1 MWCFYISCSI
11 LLSRLKSPCFIE
23 SELKYDWSIQDSQN
37 INNAEDCSLTIQ
49 HLEEMIDKIH
59 NNGSLTD
66 TKFVPL
72 SLSSTTK
79 LEKSLRCR
87 GPVDTV
93 WVGLSMT
100 HLVNQ
105 TFPTFI
111 QQSGQ
116 LILETPVYLLTL
128 NKKILES
135 FKTKAQEI
143 AKNSGFRCE
152 DSDYDVSKTFCIKLL
167 PERNDEK
174 QASLQ

>member
-1 MWCFYISCSI
+1 
-11 LLSRLKSPCFIE
+11 
-23 SELKYDWSIQDSQN
+23 
-37 INNAEDCSLTIQ
+37 
-49 HLEEMIDKIH
+49 MIDKIQD
-59 NNGSLTD
+59 NASLTN

-72 SLSSTTK
+72 SLSSSTK
-79 LEKSLRCR
+79 LEKTLKSR

-116 LILETPVYLLTL
+116 LILETPLFLLTL
-128 NKKILES
+128 NKQLLES